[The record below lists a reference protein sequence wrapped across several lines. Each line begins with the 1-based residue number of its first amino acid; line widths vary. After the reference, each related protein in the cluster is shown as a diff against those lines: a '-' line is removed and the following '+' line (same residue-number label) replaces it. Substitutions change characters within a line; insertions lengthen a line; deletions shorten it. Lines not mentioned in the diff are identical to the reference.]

1 MLRRDDVLCIG
12 SAVVDHFLEIK
23 PKFKEIH
30 LGDKILVDKLEVH
43 SGGGAT
49 NVAAALSKM
58 GLKVKILTKLGH
70 DKEADFILN
79 EMKQYKVKNICLHR
93 SKKSTNFSTLISSER
108 ERDRVIYAY
117 KGAST
122 DLTLNDFKKSQLN
135 AKWIYFGSLM
145 GQSLKTGK
153 EIVEYAKKKK
163 IDIMF
168 NPSLY
173 MAKKGK
179 QFHSILRETTVLIL
193 NKEEAQALSG
203 KKLVQKKLLL
213 ELSKLGPKTIII
225 TDGRRMVYALHQDE
239 IYSLIPPYVKV
250 IHTAGAGDALNSGV
264 LAGFVKKKPFE
275 ECLKLGIVNS
285 LSVIQGIGTKSGL
298 LSEKEANAM
307 IKKFKMKVKRVKCQ
321 TQS

>member
-58 GLKVKILTKLGH
+58 GLKVKILTKFGH
-70 DKEADFILN
+70 DKEANFILN

-93 SKKSTNFSTLISSER
+93 SKKSTNFSTLISSPR
-108 ERDRVIYAY
+108 EKDRIIYAY
-117 KGAST
+117 KGASD
-122 DLTLNDFKKSQLN
+122 DLTLNDFNKSQLR
-135 AKWIYFGSLM
+135 AKWIYLGSLM
-145 GQSLKTGK
+145 GKSLKTGK
-153 EIVEYAKKKK
+153 EIVEYTKKKE
-163 IDIMF
+163 ISVLF

-179 QFHSILRETTVLIL
+179 QFHPILRATTVLIL

-203 KKLVQKKLLL
+203 KKVVQKKLLL

-225 TDGRRMVYALHQDE
+225 TDGPRMVYALHEKE
-239 IYSLIPPYVKV
+239 IYNLIPPDVKV
-250 IHTAGAGDALNSGV
+250 VHTAGAGDALNSGV
-264 LAGFVKKKPFE
+264 LAGLIKKKSFE
-275 ECLKLGIVNS
+275 DCLRLGLVNAM
-285 LSVIQGIGTKSGL
+285 SVIQGIGTKSGL
-298 LSEKEANAM
+298 LSEKEANQM
-307 IKKFKMKVKRVKCQ
+307 IGEYKIKVKKIKVGRC
-321 TQS
+321 